1 MTNIL
6 AILLNGV
13 AQLEYNRNQE
23 LPPHQ
28 ALYLEKM
35 DSQMDEGIQVDNAFI
50 SNPDTNQRAQFV
62 AGNLADAILNDQ
74 ESAAAA
80 LCSYLAK
87 ILPDLKQVK
96 ITQSSNNEGATTNG
110 TTVDSGLKDSNEISI
125 ELVFDEHYQQQVP
138 VKFLH

>member
-1 MTNIL
+1 MSNIL
-6 AILLNGV
+6 AVLLNGV
-13 AQLEYNRNQE
+13 AQLEYNREQQ

-35 DSQMDEGIQVDNAFI
+35 DTKMDEGIQVGDAVI
-50 SNPDTNQRAQFV
+50 PNPDINQRAQFV

-87 ILPDLKQVK
+87 ILPDLKQMK
-96 ITQSSNNEGATTNG
+96 ITLSTNEGDAAVDG
-110 TTVDSGLKDSNEISI
+110 TTVSGNNEISI
-125 ELVFDEHYQQQVP
+125 ELVFDETYQQQVP
-138 VKFLH
+138 VQFLH

>member
-1 MTNIL
+1 MNNIL
-6 AILLNGV
+6 AVLLNGV
-13 AQLEYNRNQE
+13 AQLEYNRDKQ

-28 ALYLEKM
+28 ALYLGKM
-35 DSQMDEGIQVDNAFI
+35 DTQMDEGIQVDNKLI
-50 SNPDTNQRAQFV
+50 SNPDINQRAQFV

-96 ITQSSNNEGATTNG
+96 ITQSSSENG
-110 TTVDSGLKDSNEISI
+110 GTVSGNSIDNSNEISI
-125 ELVFDEHYQQQVP
+125 ELVFDEDYQQQVP
-138 VKFLH
+138 VQFLH

>member
-1 MTNIL
+1 MSNML

-13 AQLEYNRNQE
+13 AQLEYNREQQ

-35 DSQMDEGIQVDNAFI
+35 DTQMDEGIQVGDAVI
-50 SNPDTNQRAQFV
+50 LNPDISQRAQFV

-74 ESAAAA
+74 ESSAAA

-87 ILPDLKQVK
+87 ILPDLKQMK
-96 ITQSSNNEGATTNG
+96 ITQSTGESDTTDDNN
-110 TTVDSGLKDSNEISI
+110 NEISI
-125 ELVFDEHYQQQVP
+125 ELVFDETYQQQVP
-138 VKFLH
+138 VQFLH

>member
-1 MTNIL
+1 MSNIL

-13 AQLEYNRNQE
+13 AQLEYNRDQQ

-35 DSQMDEGIQVDNAFI
+35 DAQMDDGIQVGDSI
-50 SNPDTNQRAQFV
+50 IPNPDINQRAQFV
-62 AGNLADAILNDQ
+62 AGNLADSILNDQ

-87 ILPDLKQVK
+87 ILPDLKQMK
-96 ITQSSNNEGATTNG
+96 ITRSTTDSD
-110 TTVDSGLKDSNEISI
+110 TTVDGNALDGSNEISI
-125 ELVFDEHYQQQVP
+125 ELVFDESYQQQVP
-138 VKFLH
+138 VQFLH

>member
-1 MTNIL
+1 MNNIL
-6 AILLNGV
+6 AVLLNGV
-13 AQLEYNRNQE
+13 AQLEYNRDQQ

-35 DSQMDEGIQVDNAFI
+35 DTQMNEGIQADNAFI
-50 SNPDTNQRAQFV
+50 SNPDINQRAQFV

-96 ITQSSNNEGATTNG
+96 ISQSSSKDDSTIDDTTFVG
-110 TTVDSGLKDSNEISI
+110 SNEISI

>member
-1 MTNIL
+1 MSNIL
-6 AILLNGV
+6 AVLLNGV
-13 AQLEYNRNQE
+13 AQLEYNREQQ

-35 DSQMDEGIQVDNAFI
+35 DTKMDEGIQVGDAVI
-50 SNPDTNQRAQFV
+50 PNPDINQRAQFV

-87 ILPDLKQVK
+87 ILPDLKQMK
-96 ITQSSNNEGATTNG
+96 ITQSTGENDTADDNN
-110 TTVDSGLKDSNEISI
+110 NEISI
-125 ELVFDEHYQQQVP
+125 ELVFDEAYQQQVP
-138 VKFLH
+138 VQFLH

>member
-1 MTNIL
+1 MNNIL
-6 AILLNGV
+6 AVLLNGV
-13 AQLEYNRNQE
+13 AQLEYNRNQQ

-35 DSQMDEGIQVDNAFI
+35 DTQMDEGIQVDNAFI
-50 SNPDTNQRAQFV
+50 PNPDINQRAQFV
-62 AGNLADAILNDQ
+62 AGNLADAILTDQ

-96 ITQSSNNEGATTNG
+96 ITQSSSNGDSNNE
-110 TTVDSGLKDSNEISI
+110 VSI
-125 ELVFDEHYQQQVP
+125 ELVFDEDYQKQTP
-138 VKFLH
+138 VQFLH

>member
-1 MTNIL
+1 MSNIL
-6 AILLNGV
+6 AVLLNDV
-13 AQLEYNRNQE
+13 AQLEYNRDKQ

-35 DSQMDEGIQVDNAFI
+35 DTQMDDGIQVGDTI
-50 SNPDTNQRAQFV
+50 IPNPDINQRAQFV
-62 AGNLADAILNDQ
+62 AGNLADAILNDK

-96 ITQSSNNEGATTNG
+96 ITKSTSEGETTDKGN
-110 TTVDSGLKDSNEISI
+110 NEISI
-125 ELVFDEHYQQQVP
+125 ELVFDEPYQQQVP
-138 VKFLH
+138 VQFLH

>member
-1 MTNIL
+1 MNNIL
-6 AILLNGV
+6 AVLLNDV
-13 AQLEYNRNQE
+13 AQLEYNRDQQ

-35 DSQMDEGIQVDNAFI
+35 DTQMDEGIQVDSTI
-50 SNPDTNQRAQFV
+50 IPNPDINQRAQFV

-96 ITQSSNNEGATTNG
+96 ITQSTNG
-110 TTVDSGLKDSNEISI
+110 DSSSASNNEISI
-125 ELVFDEHYQQQVP
+125 ELVFDESYQQQVP

>member
-1 MTNIL
+1 MNNIL
-6 AILLNGV
+6 AVLLNGV
-13 AQLEYNRNQE
+13 AQLEYNRDQQ

-35 DSQMDEGIQVDNAFI
+35 DTQMDEGIQVDSTII
-50 SNPDTNQRAQFV
+50 SNPDINQRAQFV

-96 ITQSSNNEGATTNG
+96 ITQSTNEDASSASN
-110 TTVDSGLKDSNEISI
+110 NEISI
-125 ELVFDEHYQQQVP
+125 ELVFDESYQQQVP

>member
-1 MTNIL
+1 MEKQMNNIL
-6 AILLNGV
+6 AVLLNGV
-13 AQLEYNRNQE
+13 AQIEYNRDKQ

-28 ALYLEKM
+28 ELYLEKM
-35 DSQMDEGIQVDNAFI
+35 DTKMDDGIQVGDTMI
-50 SNPDTNQRAQFV
+50 SNPDQNQRVQFV

-96 ITQSSNNEGATTNG
+96 ITQSSSENG
-110 TTVDSGLKDSNEISI
+110 SAAASAVNDKSEISI

-138 VKFLH
+138 VQFLH

>member
-1 MTNIL
+1 MSNIL
-6 AILLNGV
+6 AVLLNGV
-13 AQLEYNRNQE
+13 AQLEYNRDQQ

-35 DSQMDEGIQVDNAFI
+35 DTKMDEGIQLGDAI
-50 SNPDTNQRAQFV
+50 IPNPDINQRAQFV

-87 ILPDLKQVK
+87 ILPDLKQMK
-96 ITQSSNNEGATTNG
+96 ITQSTNNGEAENNTNNE
-110 TTVDSGLKDSNEISI
+110 VSI

-138 VKFLH
+138 VQFLH

>member
-1 MTNIL
+1 MSNIL
-6 AILLNGV
+6 AVLLNGV
-13 AQLEYNRNQE
+13 AQLEYNRDQQ

-35 DSQMDEGIQVDNAFI
+35 DTQMDDGIQVGDSI
-50 SNPDTNQRAQFV
+50 IPNPDINQRAQFV

-87 ILPDLKQVK
+87 ILPDLKQMK
-96 ITQSSNNEGATTNG
+96 ITQSATEGD
-110 TTVDSGLKDSNEISI
+110 TTVDGNTLDGSNEISI
-125 ELVFDEHYQQQVP
+125 ELVFDESYQQQVP
-138 VKFLH
+138 VQFLH

>member
-1 MTNIL
+1 MEKQMNNIL
-6 AILLNGV
+6 AVLLNGV
-13 AQLEYNRNQE
+13 AQLEYDRDKQ

-28 ALYLEKM
+28 ELYLEKM
-35 DSQMDEGIQVDNAFI
+35 DTQMDEGIQVDNKLI
-50 SNPDTNQRAQFV
+50 SNPDINQRAQFV

-80 LCSYLAK
+80 LCSYLANK
-87 ILPDLKQVK
+87 LPDLKQVK
-96 ITQSSNNEGATTNG
+96 ISQSSSDGASSASN
-110 TTVDSGLKDSNEISI
+110 NEISI

>member
-1 MTNIL
+1 MNNIL
-6 AILLNGV
+6 AVLLNDV
-13 AQLEYNRNQE
+13 AQLEYNRDQQ

-35 DSQMDEGIQVDNAFI
+35 DTQMNEGIQVDNTII
-50 SNPDTNQRAQFV
+50 SNPDINQRAQFV

-96 ITQSSNNEGATTNG
+96 ITQSTNG
-110 TTVDSGLKDSNEISI
+110 GASSTSNNEISI
-125 ELVFDEHYQQQVP
+125 ELVFDENYQQQVP

>member
-1 MTNIL
+1 MNNIL

-13 AQLEYNRNQE
+13 AQLEYNREQP

-28 ALYLEKM
+28 ELYLEKM
-35 DSQMDEGIQVDNAFI
+35 DTQMDEGIQVGETMI
-50 SNPDTNQRAQFV
+50 SSPDQNQRVQFV

-87 ILPDLKQVK
+87 TLPDLKQIK
-96 ITQSSNNEGATTNG
+96 ITQSSSEGAPTVAKN
-110 TTVDSGLKDSNEISI
+110 TVDTNNEISI

>member
-1 MTNIL
+1 MNNIL
-6 AILLNGV
+6 AVLLNGV
-13 AQLEYNRNQE
+13 AQLEYNRDKQ

-28 ALYLEKM
+28 ELYLEKM
-35 DSQMDEGIQVDNAFI
+35 DTKMDEGIQVDNKMI
-50 SNPDTNQRAQFV
+50 SNPDINQRAQFV

-87 ILPDLKQVK
+87 ILPDLKQMK
-96 ITQSSNNEGATTNG
+96 ITQSSSENNDAVNG
-110 TTVDSGLKDSNEISI
+110 TVGGNSFNNSKEISI

-138 VKFLH
+138 VQFLH